1 MPGGRP
7 GNIMPGGKND
17 NGLIGFEDNKR
28 ECVVWGDEVG
38 VGIPGKPE
46 RGCLRS
52 PGNPGTPG
60 NARPGMAG
68 MGLLFD
74 KAAGDEA
81 VGAEDRVGGG
91 DLATGDL
98 GDEHGLLEVVM
109 VVVTVD
115 VVVTEAP
122 EPAVD
127 TTRLKGAEGSS

>member
-1 MPGGRP
+1 
-7 GNIMPGGKND
+7 MPGGKND
-17 NGLIGFEDNKR
+17 NGFEDNKR

-60 NARPGMAG
+60 NARPGM
-68 MGLLFD
+68 GLLFD
-74 KAAGDEA
+74 IAAGDEA

-98 GDEHGLLEVVM
+98 GEEHGLLEVVM